1 MSMRLWKSGVLF
13 ALALGA
19 CQAKSESGAGAGG
32 AAPAARAA
40 AAGVAGCRAFQAGKD
55 NVIRT
60 FCDGPGAA
68 AFTVGSASG
77 KLGGGA
83 CESMGQMFS
92 FNAGV
97 VVMPGVGAPKPDY
110 VGLSV
115 TNMGE
120 FKGGILTI
128 VYGGQRWSSSALHGT
143 ATATGGTFEGPV
155 HVTGSQAQ
163 AVVKGSFT
171 C

>member
-1 MSMRLWKSGVLF
+1 MLMRLWKSGVLF

-19 CQAKSESGAGAGG
+19 CQAKGGSGAGS
-32 AAPAARAA
+32 AAPAPQTV
-40 AAGVAGCRAFQAGKD
+40 AAGAAGCRAFQAGKD

-60 FCDGPGAA
+60 FCDGPGSA

-77 KLGGGA
+77 KFGGGA
-83 CESMGQMFS
+83 CESTGQMFS

-97 VVMPGVGAPKPDY
+97 VVTPGAGAPKPDY

-120 FKGGILTI
+120 FKGGILSL
-128 VYGGQRWSSSALHGT
+128 VYAGKRWGSTEIHGN

-155 HVTGSQAQ
+155 HVAGSQEQ
-163 AVVKGSFT
+163 AVVKGNFT

>member
-1 MSMRLWKSGVLF
+1 MRLWKSGVIV

-19 CQAKSESGAGAGG
+19 CQAKGGNGAGD
-32 AAPAARAA
+32 AAPGPRTA
-40 AAGVAGCRAFQAGKD
+40 AAGAEGCHAFQAGKD
-55 NVIRT
+55 NVLRT
-60 FCDGPGAA
+60 FCDGSGSA

-97 VVMPGVGAPKPDY
+97 VVMPGAGAPKPDY

-115 TNMGE
+115 TKMGE
-120 FKGGILTI
+120 FEGGVLTL
-128 VYGGQRWSSSALHGT
+128 VYGGKRWGSTEIHGK

-155 HVTGSQAQ
+155 HVAGSQEQ